1 MSLGFSAN
9 DLVEAAVQ
17 LERNG
22 HRFYTTAADGV
33 SSQRAKDL
41 LHRLAD
47 DEVEHL
53 KLFERLLTS
62 VGLADIRES
71 YPGEYGVYL
80 KAHVDSQVFT
90 QARMAELLAQKTM
103 RERDA
108 LQFGIDSEKDAILY
122 YSEMIRF
129 VPTRDR
135 PTVEGIID
143 EERRHLSQLVGLMK
157 DTRQEAPIA

>member
-1 MSLGFSAN
+1 MSVGFTAS

-22 HRFYTTAADGV
+22 HRFYTAAADSL

-41 LHRLAD
+41 MHRLAD

-53 KLFERLLTS
+53 KLFERLLTT
-62 VGLADIRES
+62 VGLADVRES

-90 QARMAELLAQKTM
+90 QRRMTQLLAQKAM
-103 RERDA
+103 SERDA

-122 YSEMIRF
+122 YTEMIRF
-129 VPTRDR
+129 VPSRDH
-135 PTVEGIID
+135 TAVEGIID

-157 DTRQEAPIA
+157 DTRQEASLS

>member
-1 MSLGFSAN
+1 MSVGFTAS

-22 HRFYTTAADGV
+22 HRFYMTAADSL
-33 SSQRAKDL
+33 SSQRARDL
-41 LHRLAD
+41 MHRLAE

-53 KLFERLLTS
+53 RLFERLLTT
-62 VGLADIRES
+62 VGAADVRES

-90 QARMAELLAQKTM
+90 QARLTQLLTQKAM
-103 RERDA
+103 SESDA

-122 YSEMIRF
+122 YTEMIRF
-129 VPTRDR
+129 IPSRDHNA
-135 PTVEGIID
+135 VEGIIA

-157 DTRQEAPIA
+157 DTESKAAVS

>member
-1 MSLGFSAN
+1 MSLGFSAS

-17 LERNG
+17 LEKNG
-22 HRFYTTAADGV
+22 HRFYTMAADGLA
-33 SSQRAKDL
+33 SRRAKDL
-41 LHRLAD
+41 LHRLAH

-62 VGLADIRES
+62 VGQADIRES

-80 KAHVDSQVFT
+80 RAHVDSQVFT
-90 QARMAELLAQKTM
+90 QARMTQLLAQKTM
-103 RERDA
+103 SERDA

-129 VPTRDR
+129 VPSRDR
-135 PTVEGIID
+135 ATVEGIID

-157 DTRQEAPIA
+157 DAAWTAPLS

>member
-1 MSLGFSAN
+1 MSLGFSAS

-22 HRFYTTAADGV
+22 HRFYTTAADSVV
-33 SSQRAKDL
+33 SPRAKDL
-41 LHRLAD
+41 LHRLAQ

-53 KLFERLLTS
+53 KLFERLLAT
-62 VGLADIRES
+62 VGLAEIRES
-71 YPGEYGVYL
+71 YPGEYEVYL

-90 QARMAELLAQKTM
+90 QARLTQLLARTTM
-103 RERDA
+103 PERDA

-129 VPTRDR
+129 VPQRDR
-135 PTVEGIID
+135 ATVDGIIE
-143 EERRHLSQLVGLMK
+143 EERRHLTQLVGLMK
-157 DTRQEAPIA
+157 DSREDAPRP

>member
-1 MSLGFSAN
+1 MSVGFTAS

-22 HRFYTTAADGV
+22 HRFYTAAAD
-33 SSQRAKDL
+33 SLASQRAKDL
-41 LHRLAD
+41 MHRLAD

-53 KLFERLLTS
+53 KLFERLLTT
-62 VGLADIRES
+62 VGLADVRES

-90 QARMAELLAQKTM
+90 QARMTQLLGQKAM
-103 RERDA
+103 SERDA

-122 YSEMIRF
+122 YTEMIRF
-129 VPTRDR
+129 VPQRDHAA
-135 PTVEGIID
+135 VEGIID
-143 EERRHLSQLVGLMK
+143 EERRHLSQLVGLMQ
-157 DTRQEAPIA
+157 DAAPKAVRS

>member
-1 MSLGFSAN
+1 MSLGFSAS

-22 HRFYTTAADGV
+22 HRFYTTAADAV
-33 SSQRAKDL
+33 ASQRAKDL

-53 KLFERLLTS
+53 KLFERLLTTF
-62 VGLADIRES
+62 GLASVRES
-71 YPGEYGVYL
+71 YSGEYGTYL

-90 QARMAELLAQKTM
+90 KARMDALLAQKAM
-103 RERDA
+103 PERDA

-129 VPTRDR
+129 VPPRDH

-157 DTRQEAPIA
+157 DTK

>member
-1 MSLGFSAN
+1 MSLGFSAS

-22 HRFYTTAADGV
+22 HRFYTTAADSVTGR
-33 SSQRAKDL
+33 RAKDL
-41 LHRLAD
+41 LHRLAQ

-53 KLFERLLTS
+53 KLFERLLST
-62 VGLADIRES
+62 VGLAAIRES
-71 YPGEYGVYL
+71 YPGEYEVYL

-90 QARMAELLAQKTM
+90 EARLNRLLAQKTLP
-103 RERDA
+103 ERDA

-129 VPTRDR
+129 VPSRDHA
-135 PTVEGIID
+135 TVEGIID

-157 DTRQEAPIA
+157 DTGSKVPLS